1 MLPRAGD
8 EWCPVPDSEPA
19 GPFFGVLVSG
29 RVMVEIGPVGDAQGS
44 LKGEVSG
51 GFVEDIHHKKK
62 QKKLITVVLF
72 IYTIYIY
79 ITILV
84 YRKSL

>member
-51 GFVEDIHHKKK
+51 GFVEDIHPKKK

-79 ITILV
+79 I
-84 YRKSL
+84 

>member
-1 MLPRAGD
+1 M
-8 EWCPVPDSEPA
+8 PDSEPA

-51 GFVEDIHHKKK
+51 GFVEDIYISQKK
-62 QKKLITVVLF
+62 QKTGIINI
-72 IYTIYIY
+72 IYIQCIYIYVYIY
-79 ITILV
+79 ITIFV

>member
-51 GFVEDIHHKKK
+51 GFVEDI
-62 QKKLITVVLF
+62 
-72 IYTIYIY
+72 YIY
-79 ITILV
+79 ITKKTKNW
-84 YRKSL
+84 YY

>member
-51 GFVEDIHHKKK
+51 GFVEDIYRKKK

-79 ITILV
+79 NHLG
-84 YRKSL
+84 L